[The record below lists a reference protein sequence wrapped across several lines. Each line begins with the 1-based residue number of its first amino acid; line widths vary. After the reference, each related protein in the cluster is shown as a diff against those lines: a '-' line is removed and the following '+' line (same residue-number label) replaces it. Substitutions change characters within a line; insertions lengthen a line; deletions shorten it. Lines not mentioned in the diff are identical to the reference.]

1 MDNFLLKDSMP
12 ILNDLSL
19 DVKALWKTKMK
30 GIRHLVNQLELV
42 VKIFITPILSIILIT
57 SFYSS
62 SG

>member
-1 MDNFLLKDSMP
+1 ML

-30 GIRHLVNQLELV
+30 GIRHLVNQIELV
-42 VKIFITPILSIILIT
+42 VKIFITPILPLILIT

-62 SG
+62 SV